1 MIKKHSN
8 ICLSVDREYEN
19 LKWVHLI
26 GKQLFKTFYAGVAEL
41 VDALGLGPSS
51 ESCAG
56 SSPVTRT
63 ISKRIF
69 YI

>member
-1 MIKKHSN
+1 MIDLYFGWIYNST
-8 ICLSVDREYEN
+8 S
-19 LKWVHLI
+19 
-26 GKQLFKTFYAGVAEL
+26 FAGMAEL

-63 ISKRIF
+63 NIGVS
-69 YI
+69 